1 MPKDPG
7 VKANRLAEL
16 RKSWYERPTQAQ
28 KPAAK
33 PTTAGDNDVA
43 VTSNQLSEATDMET
57 TAAKKGRR
65 SKKPAAEP
73 TPAIEPTPIEAA
85 IAEQQDQE

>member
-33 PTTAGDNDVA
+33 PTTAGDNDGA
-43 VTSNQLSEATDMET
+43 LTSDAAELDT
-57 TAAKKGRR
+57 TATRKGRR
-65 SKKPAAEP
+65 SKKQVVESTPAA
-73 TPAIEPTPIEAA
+73 EPTPIEAA